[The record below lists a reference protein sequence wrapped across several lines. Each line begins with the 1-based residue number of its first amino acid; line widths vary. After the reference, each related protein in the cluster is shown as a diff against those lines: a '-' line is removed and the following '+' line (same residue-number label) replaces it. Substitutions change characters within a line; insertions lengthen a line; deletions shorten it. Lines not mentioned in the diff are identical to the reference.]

1 MTPTATDGR
10 PGAIGTTTGQPRAER
25 LLTWLS
31 APVDGAGLGAV
42 RVLVGL
48 VGLWQTIRFVANG
61 WVETQWL
68 EPAFHFTWA
77 GFDWVRPLPGAG
89 MYALLAV
96 QGLAAVAL
104 TLGWRTRI
112 AAAVFALAF
121 TYGDLVDKA
130 LYLNHHY
137 LLSLLALLFV
147 FVPVGAALSLDAR
160 RRGERQ
166 VPQASY
172 VLLRLQVATVYVYA
186 GLAKLHPDWLV
197 HGEPLRIWLQAHH
210 DLPVLGPLLDTEA
223 AAIFMGWAGMLHD
236 LFIVPLLLWRRT
248 RAVALIA
255 VVAFHLTIWALFP
268 VGVFSFVMLAAVT
281 VCLAPDWP
289 RRWLARAARRSR
301 TRGTTGR
308 PRPTNAPDRVRPL
321 GRLALGLG
329 AAWIVLQVALP
340 LRHLAYPG
348 PVNWTEEGFRFAWRV
363 MLIDKTGHVE
373 FRVQPSPDARPRVVR
388 PDDLTPLQRR
398 MMSTQPDMIQDYA
411 HHLAAR
417 WRARGYP
424 EVAVR
429 ADAWVSLN
437 GHPSRRIIDPDADLA
452 AAPRSLAPKPW
463 ILP

>member
-1 MTPTATDGR
+1 MTDGAR
-10 PGAIGTTTGQPRAER
+10 PGAR
-25 LLTWLS
+25 LHAWLA

-42 RVLVGL
+42 RAFVGI
-48 VGLWQTIRFVANG
+48 VGLWQTLRFVAHG

-77 GFDWVRPLPGAG
+77 GFDWVRPLPGGG

-96 QGLAAVAL
+96 QGLAALAL
-104 TLGWRTRI
+104 ALGWRTRL

-147 FVPVGAALSLDAR
+147 FLPVGAALSLDAR
-160 RRGERQ
+160 RRGDRP
-166 VPQASY
+166 VPRAAY
-172 VLLRLQVATVYVYA
+172 VLLRAQVATVYVFA
-186 GLAKLHPDWLV
+186 GLAKLHPDWLLA
-197 HGEPLRIWLQAHH
+197 GEPLRIWLQAHH
-210 DLPVLGPLLDTEA
+210 DLPLVGPLLDTPGA
-223 AAIFMGWAGMLHD
+223 ALFMGWAGMLHD

-248 RAVALIA
+248 RAVALVA

-281 VCLAPDWP
+281 VCLPPAWP
-289 RRWLARAARRSR
+289 RRWLRAL
-301 TRGTTGR
+301 
-308 PRPTNAPDRVRPL
+308 RPTPPSSPRRI

-329 AAWIVLQVALP
+329 AAWVVLQLALP

-363 MLIDKTGHVE
+363 MLIDKTGHVD
-373 FRVQPSPDARPRVVR
+373 FLVQPSPDEPPRVVV
-388 PDDLTPLQRR
+388 PDDLTPLQAR
-398 MMSTQPDMIQDYA
+398 MMSTQPDLIQDYA

-424 EVAVR
+424 AVAVR

-437 GHPSRRIIDPDADLA
+437 GHPSRRLVDPAVDLA
-452 AAPRSLAPKPW
+452 SAPRGLAPKPW
-463 ILP
+463 ILR